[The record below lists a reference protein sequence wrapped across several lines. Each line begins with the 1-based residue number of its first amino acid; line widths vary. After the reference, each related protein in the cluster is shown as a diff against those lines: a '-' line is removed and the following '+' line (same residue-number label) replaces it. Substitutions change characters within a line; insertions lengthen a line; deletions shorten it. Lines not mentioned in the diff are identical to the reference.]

1 MRSHRKERML
11 VSKNILNFRV
21 VDYSEV
27 SQTGQYKRVY
37 RYLYPKS
44 SVNRSE

>member
-1 MRSHRKERML
+1 MF

-21 VDYSEV
+21 ADYSEG

-37 RYLYPKS
+37 EDLTHLLSLAKS
-44 SVNRSE
+44 R